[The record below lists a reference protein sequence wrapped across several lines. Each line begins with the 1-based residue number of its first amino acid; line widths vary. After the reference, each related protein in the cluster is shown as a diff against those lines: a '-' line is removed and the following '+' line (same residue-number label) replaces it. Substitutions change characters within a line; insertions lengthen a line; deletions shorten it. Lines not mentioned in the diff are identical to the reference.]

1 MEKRGNRGYK
11 NFTSTSTMLLRSGR
25 IKVYEV
31 SHRGRW
37 AVRKQP
43 PRGTVRT
50 ASRKPGPIFKVQNQ
64 ELGFCTQ
71 SCSGTHSLQRAL
83 PRFKTAH
90 LPEFSLR
97 ETLKCYIL
105 TEDSK
110 TVHFDIDEDG
120 HHEIS
125 TRDSQSHEDI
135 AWLSVFTRNEPAV
148 TESNNL
154 VILTQRSKLN
164 EFVLLCKG
172 KKHLSLKVLKASCSE
187 TDGPSAERCNRKA
200 CNHEDPDFKQLSE
213 DSHFFFIM
221 HYLGDSV
228 QFQCYEDTS
237 YYLCVNDDSLD
248 IRKVESK
255 EPNQDKNFYF
265 KVSYI

>member
-1 MEKRGNRGYK
+1 
-11 NFTSTSTMLLRSGR
+11 MLLRSGR
-25 IKVYEV
+25 EKPYQMPLHGSQSVE
-31 SHRGRW
+31 
-37 AVRKQP
+37 KQLLL
-43 PRGTVRT
+43 TNMRT
-50 ASRKPGPIFKVQNQ
+50 APGKPV
-64 ELGFCTQ
+64 
-71 SCSGTHSLQRAL
+71 
-83 PRFKTAH
+83 
-90 LPEFSLR
+90 FSLR
-97 ETLKCYIL
+97 ETVKCYIL

-125 TRDSQSHEDI
+125 TKDSQSHEDI
-135 AWLSVFTRNEPAV
+135 AWLSVFTRNEAAV
-148 TESNNL
+148 TDKPLVGIKDSKNL

-187 TDGPSAERCNRKA
+187 PDYPSMERCNMKT

-213 DSHFFFIM
+213 DNNFFIM
-221 HYLGDSV
+221 HYQGDSV

-248 IRKVESK
+248 IRKLENK
-255 EPNQDKNFYF
+255 EPNEDKKFYF
-265 KVSYI
+265 RVSYLQEK